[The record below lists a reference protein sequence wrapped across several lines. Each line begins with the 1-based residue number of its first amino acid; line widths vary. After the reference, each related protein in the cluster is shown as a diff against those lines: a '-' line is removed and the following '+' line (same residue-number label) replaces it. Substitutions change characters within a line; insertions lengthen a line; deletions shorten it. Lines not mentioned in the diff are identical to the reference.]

1 MTGKGMEKSRIVILL
16 TVLLFAALACCTA
29 ALADD
34 QEQMKY
40 LPGVWMFSD
49 EAEEEGE
56 EPQAADL
63 ILTLEEDSG
72 MTLCGKSGEGGDE
85 YTYTGTWSSEFVP
98 DAMDRLTLLFTSTD
112 NPSYAGSE
120 YSVECVYAAYT
131 ESWVEN
137 DTLITYLV
145 FNPLLSCTGVCP
157 FEEVYGE
164 DITALHREQG
174 PNMRVVKCKEFV
186 SLREARSTSAKR
198 LAKVPLGALV
208 LAFPEYGEENGFIY
222 CVYHD
227 EDGFILS
234 EYLQPAD

>member
-63 ILTLEEDSG
+63 ILTLEEDGG

-112 NPSYAGSE
+112 NPLYAGTE
-120 YSVECVYAAYT
+120 YSVKCVVNFYT

-137 DTLITYLV
+137 DTWKIYLIIEEND
-145 FNPLLSCTGVCP
+145 FSGVSP
-157 FEEVYGE
+157 FEDLCGCNNL
-164 DITALHREQG
+164 ALTREQG
-174 PNMRVVKCKEFV
+174 PNMRVVKCKDYV
-186 SLREARSTSAKR
+186 SLRSRPSVSSIR

-208 LAFPEYGEENGFIY
+208 LAVPGGKEENGFTW
-222 CVYHD
+222 CTYHD
-227 EDGFILS
+227 EYGFILS
-234 EYLQPAD
+234 EYLQLVE